1 MSKDYKP
8 DGIDLVHIEAS
19 KNHPA
24 EILRY
29 QNGNRAILFPV
40 GRYTYQVDIQH
51 SKGVLNPPPESL
63 EEYINGQKKIESGS
77 PIFVIGATLNG
88 ACPADCVNCP
98 FGRSVWKN
106 KNLQAIP
113 VTPVQLKNFLE
124 QSKQIAMNEGVL
136 KAGQKFG
143 VRGFGAGDPSYYTY
157 LTENMLIVSR
167 LENCVNSGWSTIART
182 SARSERRFNVLRA
195 LEDGAR
201 QVMQE
206 KPDHKLKMQ
215 FSIHDTRPS
224 ARAIYTGTPDLIPL
238 EDIAESAQT
247 IREITNRRPNIV
259 FVLKE
264 DTKADGQALINAGL
278 TPDRVVIT
286 LRPMD
291 FSKESPTGAP
301 MHPGEMIRIY
311 KNLIKEGYDVAW
323 IPPTPPMDHLPPIEL
338 SNLQV
343 YARNQGLLGLT

>member
-1 MSKDYKP
+1 MLKDCKP
-8 DGIDLVHIEAS
+8 DGISLVHIEAS
-19 KNHPA
+19 RNQPA

-29 QNGNRAILFPV
+29 QNGNRALLFPV

-51 SKGVLNPPPESL
+51 SKGVLNPAPESL
-63 EEYINGQKKIESGS
+63 EEYVNGQKKIESGD

-88 ACPADCVNCP
+88 ACPADCTNCP
-98 FGRSVWKN
+98 FARSVWKEHN
-106 KNLQAIP
+106 SPALP
-113 VTPVQLKNFLE
+113 VTPGQLKNFLE

-136 KAGQKFG
+136 KLGQEFG

-157 LTENMLIVSR
+157 LTQNMLTVGR
-167 LENCVNSGWSTIART
+167 LEGCISSGWSTIARGGV
-182 SARSERRFNVLRA
+182 RNERRFNVLRT
-195 LEDGAR
+195 LENGAR

-206 KPDHKLKMQ
+206 KPDHKLKIQ
-215 FSIHDTRPS
+215 FSIHDTRPL
-224 ARAIYTGTPDLIPL
+224 ARAIYTGENDLIPL
-238 EDIAESAQT
+238 ENIAESAQS

-264 DTKADGQALINAGL
+264 GTEADGQVLIKAGL
-278 TPDRVVIT
+278 TPDLVVIT

-301 MHPGEMIRIY
+301 MDPSEMIRIY
-311 KNLIKEGYDVAW
+311 ENFRKVGYDVAW

-338 SNLQV
+338 SNLQI